1 MGDWVQ
7 MGMKKPS
14 SLKIAFWRF
23 LFMQL
28 VGLFGA
34 VAIPFLLVTVSTT
47 LGLTTYGD
55 YSEIR
60 ANELAPILAATP
72 DLSDVQIPMGIEYA
86 LLDKNYQLIETTLDE
101 NELEQAM
108 RYATT
113 GASDQN
119 LQKRYLLVTREN
131 EYIVLQYYIGAQ
143 YTNEWMNEHLPSPDI
158 LLIVLIAAGGLFVC
172 LLLTTRFAKKLRL
185 QLVPLFEATSEVAKQ
200 NLDFEVG
207 HSNIKEFED
216 VLISFSH
223 MKESLKASLE
233 QQWKA
238 EQMQKE
244 QITALAHD
252 LKTPL
257 TVIQGNADLISETE
271 LDEEQRLYAEYIG
284 CSSEQMQ
291 LYIRTLID
299 ISRAAT
305 GYQLNIEDIDLPAYI
320 KQLREQIDALCQTKK
335 IGLQM
340 EIENLPAV
348 LSADKLLLERAIMN
362 VVNNALDYSPQ
373 DSSISIS
380 MIGNKGS
387 LEISVTDAGP
397 GFSQEDLMHAE
408 EQFYMADHSRSSDL
422 HFGMGLF
429 ITKSIIR
436 QHGGQLILSN
446 SKKTGG
452 ARVTIS
458 ISY

>member
-1 MGDWVQ
+1 
-7 MGMKKPS
+7 MKKPS

-244 QITALAHD
+244 QIAALAHD

-320 KQLREQIDALCQTKK
+320 KQLREQIDALFQTKK

-397 GFSQEDLMHAE
+397 GFSQEDLLHAE

-446 SKKTGG
+446 SEKTGG

>member
-1 MGDWVQ
+1 
-7 MGMKKPS
+7 
-14 SLKIAFWRF
+14 
-23 LFMQL
+23 MQ
-28 VGLFGA
+28 
-34 VAIPFLLVTVSTT
+34 
-47 LGLTTYGD
+47 
-55 YSEIR
+55 
-60 ANELAPILAATP
+60 
-72 DLSDVQIPMGIEYA
+72 
-86 LLDKNYQLIETTLDE
+86 
-101 NELEQAM
+101 
-108 RYATT
+108 YATT
-113 GASDQN
+113 GASDQH

-158 LLIVLIAAGGLFVC
+158 LLIVLIAAGGIFVC

-244 QITALAHD
+244 QIAALAHD

-271 LDEEQRLYAEYIG
+271 LDEEQRLYAEYIIS
-284 CSSEQMQ
+284 SSEQMQ

-305 GYQLNIEDIDLPAYI
+305 GYQLHMEDIDLPAYI

-335 IGLQM
+335 IGLQV
-340 EIENLPAV
+340 EIEHLPAV

-373 DSSISIS
+373 DSSILIS
-380 MIGNKGS
+380 MMGDNGS
-387 LEISVTDAGP
+387 LKISVTDAGP
-397 GFSQEDLMHAE
+397 GFSQEDLLHAE
-408 EQFYMADHSRSSDL
+408 EQFYMADRSRSSNL

-429 ITKSIIR
+429 ITKSIVQ

-446 SKKTGG
+446 SEKTGG
-452 ARVTIS
+452 AQVIIS
-458 ISY
+458 IPY

>member
-1 MGDWVQ
+1 
-7 MGMKKPS
+7 MGMKKS
-14 SLKIAFWRF
+14 HTVKALFRRFALSLVV
-23 LFMQL
+23 LL
-28 VGLFGA
+28 G
-34 VAIPFLLVTVSTT
+34 VAILVPILLQTT
-47 LGLTTYGD
+47 AVNMGIAT
-55 YSEIR
+55 R
-60 ANELAPILAATP
+60 ANQSELQVREIIPTLTVAP
-72 DLSDVQIPMGIEYA
+72 DVTKVVLPQGCRYLI
-86 LLDKNYQLIETTLDE
+86 LDKDF
-101 NELEQAM
+101 NELYSNMVAEEREDALS
-108 RYATT
+108 YAK
-113 GASDQN
+113 GEYSNQGS
-119 LQKRYLLVTREN
+119 KRQYVLVVRDN
-131 EYIVLQYYIGAQ
+131 ELCVLQYFIGSQ
-143 YTNEWMNEHLPSPDI
+143 FTVSWLPDFFPSPDT
-158 LLIVLIAAGGLFVC
+158 LMLALIVVNS
-172 LLLTTRFAKKLRL
+172 LLVITFLTARFAKIFRN
-185 QLVPLFEATSEVAKQ
+185 QLHPLMEATKEISEQ

-216 VLISFSH
+216 VLCSFSS
-223 MKESLKASLE
+223 MKDNLKSSLE
-233 QQWKA
+233 KQWNA
-238 EQMQKE
+238 EKLQRE
-244 QITALAHD
+244 QIAALAHD

-271 LDEEQRLYAEYIG
+271 LDAEQRLYAEYIG

-299 ISRAAT
+299 ISRAT
-305 GYQLNIEDIDLPAYI
+305 IGYQLHRENIDLPAYVE
-320 KQLREQIDALCQTKK
+320 QLREQINALCQTKK
-335 IGLQM
+335 IELQM
-340 EIENLPAV
+340 EIENLPAA

>member
-1 MGDWVQ
+1 

-14 SLKIAFWRF
+14 SLKTAFWRF
-23 LFMQL
+23 LFML
-28 VGLFGA
+28 LGGLFGA
-34 VAIPFLLVTVSTT
+34 VAVPFLLVTVSTT

-60 ANELAPILAATP
+60 ANELVPILAATP

-101 NELEQAM
+101 TELEQAM

-143 YTNEWMNEHLPSPDI
+143 YTNEWMNKYLPSPDM
-158 LLIVLIAAGGLFVC
+158 LLIVLIAAGGIFVC
-172 LLLTTRFAKKLRL
+172 LFLTTRFAKKLRL

-223 MKESLKASLE
+223 MKESLKDSLE

-244 QITALAHD
+244 QIAALAHD

-271 LDEEQRLYAEYIG
+271 LDEEQRLYAEYISS
-284 CSSEQMQ
+284 SSEQMQ

-305 GYQLNIEDIDLPAYI
+305 GYQLHMEDIDLPAYVE
-320 KQLREQIDALCQTKK
+320 QLREQIDALCQTKK
-335 IGLQM
+335 IGLQV
-340 EIENLPAV
+340 EIEHLPAV
-348 LSADKLLLERAIMN
+348 LSVDKLLLERAIMN

-380 MIGNKGS
+380 MMGDNGS
-387 LEISVTDAGP
+387 LKISVTDAGP
-397 GFSQEDLMHAE
+397 GFSQEDLLHAE
-408 EQFYMADHSRSSDL
+408 EQFYMADRSRSSNL

-429 ITKSIIR
+429 ITKSIVQ
-436 QHGGQLILSN
+436 QHDGQLILSN
-446 SKKTGG
+446 SEITGG
-452 ARVTIS
+452 AQVTIS
-458 ISY
+458 IPY

>member
-1 MGDWVQ
+1 

-244 QITALAHD
+244 QIAALAHD

-257 TVIQGNADLISETE
+257 TVIQGNADLISVTE

-299 ISRAAT
+299 ISRAT
-305 GYQLNIEDIDLPAYI
+305 IGYQLHRENIDLPAYVE
-320 KQLREQIDALCQTKK
+320 QLREQINVLCQTKK
-335 IGLQM
+335 IELQM
-340 EIENLPAV
+340 EIENLPAA

>member
-1 MGDWVQ
+1 MGI
-7 MGMKKPS
+7 KKPS

-23 LFMQL
+23 LFMLL

-131 EYIVLQYYIGAQ
+131 EYVVLQYYIGAQ

-158 LLIVLIAAGGLFVC
+158 LLIVLIAAGGILVC

-244 QITALAHD
+244 QIAALAHD

-257 TVIQGNADLISETE
+257 TVIQGNADLICETE
-271 LDEEQRLYAEYIG
+271 LDKEQRLYAEYISS
-284 CSSEQMQ
+284 SSEQMQ

-305 GYQLNIEDIDLPAYI
+305 GYQLHMEDIDLPAYVE
-320 KQLREQIDALCQTKK
+320 QLREQIDALCQTKK
-335 IGLQM
+335 IGLQVQ
-340 EIENLPAV
+340 IEHLPAV

-380 MIGNKGS
+380 MMGDNGS
-387 LEISVTDAGP
+387 LKISVTDAGP
-397 GFSQEDLMHAE
+397 GFSQEDMLHAE
-408 EQFYMADHSRSSDL
+408 EQFYMADRSRSSNL

-429 ITKSIIR
+429 ITKSIVQ
-436 QHGGQLILSN
+436 QHDGQLILSN
-446 SKKTGG
+446 SEKTGG
-452 ARVTIS
+452 AQVTIS
-458 ISY
+458 IPY

>member
-1 MGDWVQ
+1 

-14 SLKIAFWRF
+14 SLKTAFWRF
-23 LFMQL
+23 LFML
-28 VGLFGA
+28 LGGLFGA
-34 VAIPFLLVTVSTT
+34 VAVPFLLVTVSTT

-131 EYIVLQYYIGAQ
+131 EYVVLQYYIGAQ

-244 QITALAHD
+244 QIAALAHD

-271 LDEEQRLYAEYIG
+271 LDEEQRLYAEYISS
-284 CSSEQMQ
+284 SSEQMQ

-305 GYQLNIEDIDLPAYI
+305 GYQLHMEDIDLPAYI

-335 IGLQM
+335 IGLQV
-340 EIENLPAV
+340 EIEHLPAV

-380 MIGNKGS
+380 MMGDNGS
-387 LEISVTDAGP
+387 LKISVTDAGP
-397 GFSQEDLMHAE
+397 GFSQEDLLHAE
-408 EQFYMADHSRSSDL
+408 EQFYMADRSRSSNL

-429 ITKSIIR
+429 ITKSIVQ

-446 SKKTGG
+446 SEKTGG
-452 ARVTIS
+452 AQVTIS
-458 ISY
+458 IPY

>member
-1 MGDWVQ
+1 

-14 SLKIAFWRF
+14 SLKTAFWRF
-23 LFMQL
+23 LFML
-28 VGLFGA
+28 LGGLFGA
-34 VAIPFLLVTVSTT
+34 VAVPFLLVTVSTT

-113 GASDQN
+113 GTSDQN

-131 EYIVLQYYIGAQ
+131 EYVVLQYYIGAQ

-158 LLIVLIAAGGLFVC
+158 LLIVLIAAGGIFVC
-172 LLLTTRFAKKLRL
+172 LLLTTKFAKKLRL
-185 QLVPLFEATSEVAKQ
+185 QLVPLFEATSEVARQ

-244 QITALAHD
+244 QIAALAHD

-257 TVIQGNADLISETE
+257 TVIQGNSDLISETE
-271 LDEEQRLYAEYIG
+271 LDEEQRLYAEYISS
-284 CSSEQMQ
+284 SSEQMQ

-305 GYQLNIEDIDLPAYI
+305 GYQLHMEDIDLPAYVE
-320 KQLREQIDALCQTKK
+320 QLRGQIDALCQTKK
-335 IGLQM
+335 IGLQV
-340 EIENLPAV
+340 EIEHLPAV
-348 LSADKLLLERAIMN
+348 LPADKLLLERAIMN
-362 VVNNALDYSPQ
+362 IVNNALDYSPQ
-373 DSSISIS
+373 DSPILIS
-380 MIGNKGS
+380 MTGDKGS
-387 LEISVTDAGP
+387 LTISVTDAGP
-397 GFSQEDLMHAE
+397 GFSQEDLLHAE
-408 EQFYMADHSRSSDL
+408 EQFYMADRSRSSNL

-429 ITKSIIR
+429 ITKSIVQ

-446 SKKTGG
+446 SEKTGG
-452 ARVTIS
+452 AQVTIS
-458 ISY
+458 IPY

>member
-1 MGDWVQ
+1 MGI
-7 MGMKKPS
+7 KKPS

-23 LFMQL
+23 LFMLL

-131 EYIVLQYYIGAQ
+131 EYVVLQYYIGAQ

-158 LLIVLIAAGGLFVC
+158 LLIVLIAAGGILVC

-244 QITALAHD
+244 QIAALAHD

-257 TVIQGNADLISETE
+257 TVIQGNADLICETE
-271 LDEEQRLYAEYIG
+271 LDKEQRLYAEYISS
-284 CSSEQMQ
+284 SSEQMQ

-305 GYQLNIEDIDLPAYI
+305 GYQLQMEDIDLPAYI

-335 IGLQM
+335 IGLQV
-340 EIENLPAV
+340 EIEHLPAV
-348 LSADKLLLERAIMN
+348 LFADKLLLERAIMN

-373 DSSISIS
+373 NSSISIS
-380 MIGNKGS
+380 MMGDNES
-387 LEISVTDAGP
+387 LKISVTDAGP
-397 GFSQEDLMHAE
+397 GFSQEDLLHAE
-408 EQFYMADHSRSSDL
+408 EQFYMADRSRSSNL

-429 ITKSIIR
+429 ITKSIVQ
-436 QHGGQLILSN
+436 QHDGQLILSN
-446 SKKTGG
+446 SEKTGG
-452 ARVTIS
+452 AQVTIS
-458 ISY
+458 IPY

>member
-1 MGDWVQ
+1 MGI
-7 MGMKKPS
+7 KKPS

-23 LFMQL
+23 LFMLL

-131 EYIVLQYYIGAQ
+131 EYVVLQYYIGAQ

-158 LLIVLIAAGGLFVC
+158 LLIVLIAAGGILVC

-244 QITALAHD
+244 QIAALAHD

-257 TVIQGNADLISETE
+257 TVISANNEMQEIINEKPDNFLPWAIVSTVLCCLPFGIVAIV
-271 LDEEQRLYAEYIG
+271 YASKVDTLWYAQKQAEAVHAAKQARTWTFVSIG
-284 CSSEQMQ
+284 
-291 LYIRTLID
+291 
-299 ISRAAT
+299 T
-305 GYQLNIEDIDLPAYI
+305 GLFFVLMYLFFMG
-320 KQLREQIDALCQTKK
+320 T
-335 IGLQM
+335 
-340 EIENLPAV
+340 V
-348 LSADKLLLERAIMN
+348 LSL
-362 VVNNALDYSPQ
+362 
-373 DSSISIS
+373 
-380 MIGNKGS
+380 
-387 LEISVTDAGP
+387 
-397 GFSQEDLMHAE
+397 
-408 EQFYMADHSRSSDL
+408 
-422 HFGMGLF
+422 GL
-429 ITKSIIR
+429 
-436 QHGGQLILSN
+436 N
-446 SKKTGG
+446 M
-452 ARVTIS
+452 
-458 ISY
+458 

>member
-1 MGDWVQ
+1 

-14 SLKIAFWRF
+14 SLKTAFWRF
-23 LFMQL
+23 LFML
-28 VGLFGA
+28 LGGLLGA
-34 VAIPFLLVTVSTT
+34 VAVPFLFVTVSTT
-47 LGLTTYGD
+47 LGVTTYGN

-131 EYIVLQYYIGAQ
+131 EYVVLQYYIGAQ
-143 YTNEWMNEHLPSPDI
+143 YTNEWMNKYLPSPDI
-158 LLIVLIAAGGLFVC
+158 LLIVLIAAGGIFVC
-172 LLLTTRFAKKLRL
+172 LLLTARFAKKLRL

-233 QQWKA
+233 HQWKA
-238 EQMQKE
+238 EQMQKA
-244 QITALAHD
+244 QIAALAHD

-271 LDEEQRLYAEYIG
+271 LDEEQCLYAEYIIS
-284 CSSEQMQ
+284 SSEQMQ

-305 GYQLNIEDIDLPAYI
+305 GYQLHVEDIDLPAYVE
-320 KQLREQIDALCQTKK
+320 QLQRQIGALCQTKK
-335 IGLQM
+335 IGLQL
-340 EIENLPAV
+340 EIEHLPAV

-362 VVNNALDYSPQ
+362 VVNNALDYSQQ

-380 MIGNKGS
+380 ITGGKGN
-387 LEISVTDAGP
+387 LQILVTDAGP
-397 GFSQEDLMHAE
+397 GFSQEDLLHAE
-408 EQFYMADHSRSSDL
+408 EQFYMADHSRSSNL

-429 ITKSIIR
+429 ITKSIVQ

-446 SKKTGG
+446 SEKTGG
-452 ARVTIS
+452 AQVTMKIPD
-458 ISY
+458 

>member
-1 MGDWVQ
+1 

-244 QITALAHD
+244 QIAALAHD

-271 LDEEQRLYAEYIG
+271 LDEEQRLYAEYISS
-284 CSSEQMQ
+284 SSEQMQ

-305 GYQLNIEDIDLPAYI
+305 GYQLHMEDIDLPAYI

-335 IGLQM
+335 IGLQV
-340 EIENLPAV
+340 EIEHLPAV
-348 LSADKLLLERAIMN
+348 LSVDKLLLERAIMN

-380 MIGNKGS
+380 MMGDNGS
-387 LEISVTDAGP
+387 LKISVTDAGP
-397 GFSQEDLMHAE
+397 GFSREDLLHAE
-408 EQFYMADHSRSSDL
+408 EQFYMADCSRSSNL

-429 ITKSIIR
+429 ITKSIVQ

-446 SKKTGG
+446 SEKTGG
-452 ARVTIS
+452 AQVIIS
-458 ISY
+458 IPY

>member
-1 MGDWVQ
+1 

-14 SLKIAFWRF
+14 SLKTAFWRF
-23 LFMQL
+23 LFML
-28 VGLFGA
+28 LGGLLGA
-34 VAIPFLLVTVSTT
+34 VAVPFLFVTVSTT
-47 LGLTTYGD
+47 LGVTTYGN

-158 LLIVLIAAGGLFVC
+158 LLIVLIAAGGIFVC

-244 QITALAHD
+244 QIAALAHD

-257 TVIQGNADLISETE
+257 TVIQGNADLISETK
-271 LDEEQRLYAEYIG
+271 LDEEQRLYAEYISS
-284 CSSEQMQ
+284 SSEQMQ

-305 GYQLNIEDIDLPAYI
+305 GYQLNMEDIDLPAYVE
-320 KQLREQIDALCQTKK
+320 QLRGQIDALCQTKK
-335 IGLQM
+335 IGLQI

-380 MIGNKGS
+380 MAGNEGS
-387 LEISVTDAGP
+387 LQISVTDAGP
-397 GFSQEDLMHAE
+397 GFSQEDLLHAE
-408 EQFYMADHSRSSDL
+408 EQFYMADRSRSSNL

-429 ITKSIIR
+429 ITKSIVR

-446 SKKTGG
+446 SEKTGG
-452 ARVTIS
+452 AQVTILIFS
-458 ISY
+458 VR

>member
-1 MGDWVQ
+1 
-7 MGMKKPS
+7 MGMKKPA
-14 SLKIAFWRF
+14 SLKTAFWHF
-23 LFMQL
+23 LFML
-28 VGLFGA
+28 LGGLLGA

-47 LGLTTYGD
+47 LGLITYGD

-86 LLDKNYQLIETTLDE
+86 LLDKNYQLLKTTLDE

-113 GASDQN
+113 GAINQN
-119 LQKRYLLVTREN
+119 QQKGYLFVTREN
-131 EYIVLQYYIGAQ
+131 EYVVLQYYIGAQ

-158 LLIVLIAAGGLFVC
+158 LLIVLITAGGICVC
-172 LLLTTRFAKKLRL
+172 MFLTARFAKKLQL

-200 NLDFEVG
+200 NLDFEIR

-216 VLISFSH
+216 VLIAFSH
-223 MKESLKASLE
+223 MKGSLKASLE

-244 QITALAHD
+244 QIAALAHD

-271 LDEEQRLYAEYIG
+271 LDEEQRLYAEYISS
-284 CSSEQMQ
+284 SSEQMQ

-305 GYQLNIEDIDLPAYI
+305 GYQLHMEDIDLPAYVE
-320 KQLREQIDALCQTKK
+320 QLRGQIDALCQTKK
-335 IGLQM
+335 IGLQIK
-340 EIENLPAV
+340 IEHLPAV

-380 MIGNKGS
+380 MTGDKRS
-387 LEISVTDAGP
+387 LQISVADAGP
-397 GFSQEDLMHAE
+397 GFLQEDLLHAE
-408 EQFYMADHSRSSDL
+408 EQFYMADHSRSSNL

-429 ITKSIIR
+429 ITKSIVR

-446 SKKTGG
+446 SQKTGG
-452 ARVTIS
+452 AQVTIS
-458 ISY
+458 IPF

>member
-1 MGDWVQ
+1 
-7 MGMKKPS
+7 MGMKKTA
-14 SLKIAFWRF
+14 SLKTAFWRF
-23 LFMQL
+23 LFML
-28 VGLFGA
+28 LGGLLGA
-34 VAIPFLLVTVSTT
+34 VAIPFLLMTVSTS

-60 ANELAPILAATP
+60 AKELVPILAATP

-86 LLDKNYQLIETTLDE
+86 LLDKNYQLIETTLDKH
-101 NELEQAM
+101 ELEQAM

-113 GASDQN
+113 GVSDQN
-119 LQKRYLLVTREN
+119 LQKRYLFVTREN
-131 EYIVLQYYIGAQ
+131 EYVVLQYYIGAQ

-158 LLIVLIAAGGLFVC
+158 MLILLVAAGGIFVC
-172 LLLTTRFAKKLRL
+172 LFLTTSFAKKLRL

-207 HSNIKEFED
+207 HSRIKDFED

-244 QITALAHD
+244 QIAALAHD

-257 TVIQGNADLISETE
+257 TVIQGNVDLISETE
-271 LDEEQRLYAEYIG
+271 LDEEQRLYAEYISS
-284 CSSEQMQ
+284 SSEQMQ

-299 ISRAAT
+299 ISRAAS
-305 GYQLNIEDIDLPAYI
+305 GYQFHMEDIDLPAFAE
-320 KQLREQIDALCQTKK
+320 QLRGQIDALCQTKK
-335 IGLQM
+335 IGLRM
-340 EIENLPAV
+340 EADHLPSV
-348 LSADKLLLERAIMN
+348 LPADKLLLERAIMN
-362 VVNNALDYSPQ
+362 VVNNALDYSSQ
-373 DSSISIS
+373 DSFIHIS
-380 MIGNKGS
+380 MTGDKGNLK
-387 LEISVTDAGP
+387 ISVTDAGP
-397 GFSQEDLMHAE
+397 GFSQEDLRHAQ
-408 EQFYMADHSRSSDL
+408 EQFYMADHSRSSNL

-429 ITKSIIR
+429 ITKSIVQ
-436 QHGGQLILSN
+436 QHGGQLALSN

-452 ARVTIS
+452 AQVI
-458 ISY
+458 ILIPY

>member
-1 MGDWVQ
+1 
-7 MGMKKPS
+7 MKKPS

-23 LFMQL
+23 LLMLL
-28 VGLFGA
+28 VGLLGA

-244 QITALAHD
+244 QIAALAHD

-299 ISRAAT
+299 ISRAT
-305 GYQLNIEDIDLPAYI
+305 IGYQLHRENIDLPAYVE
-320 KQLREQIDALCQTKK
+320 QLREQINVLCQTKK
-335 IGLQM
+335 IELQM
-340 EIENLPAV
+340 EIENLPAA

-397 GFSQEDLMHAE
+397 GFSQEDLLHAE

-446 SKKTGG
+446 SEKTGG

>member
-1 MGDWVQ
+1 

-244 QITALAHD
+244 QIAALAHD

-446 SKKTGG
+446 SEKTGG

>member
-1 MGDWVQ
+1 MGI
-7 MGMKKPS
+7 KKPS

-23 LFMQL
+23 LFMLL
-28 VGLFGA
+28 VGLFSA
-34 VAIPFLLVTVSTT
+34 AAIPFLLVTVSTT

-131 EYIVLQYYIGAQ
+131 EYVVLQYYIGAQ

-158 LLIVLIAAGGLFVC
+158 LLIVLIAAGGIFVC

-233 QQWKA
+233 QQWKS

-244 QITALAHD
+244 QIAALAHD

-271 LDEEQRLYAEYIG
+271 LDEEQRLYAEYINS
-284 CSSEQMQ
+284 SSEPNAV
-291 LYIRTLID
+291 IH
-299 ISRAAT
+299 S
-305 GYQLNIEDIDLPAYI
+305 
-320 KQLREQIDALCQTKK
+320 DA
-335 IGLQM
+335 
-340 EIENLPAV
+340 N
-348 LSADKLLLERAIMN
+348 
-362 VVNNALDYSPQ
+362 
-373 DSSISIS
+373 
-380 MIGNKGS
+380 
-387 LEISVTDAGP
+387 
-397 GFSQEDLMHAE
+397 
-408 EQFYMADHSRSSDL
+408 
-422 HFGMGLF
+422 
-429 ITKSIIR
+429 
-436 QHGGQLILSN
+436 
-446 SKKTGG
+446 
-452 ARVTIS
+452 
-458 ISY
+458 

>member
-1 MGDWVQ
+1 MVQ

-14 SLKIAFWRF
+14 SLKTAFWRF
-23 LFMQL
+23 LFML
-28 VGLFGA
+28 LGGLFGA
-34 VAIPFLLVTVSTT
+34 VAVPFLLVTVSTT

-60 ANELAPILAATP
+60 ANELASILAATP

-101 NELEQAM
+101 TELEQAM

-119 LQKRYLLVTREN
+119 LQKRYLLITREN
-131 EYIVLQYYIGAQ
+131 EYVVLQYYIGAQ

-158 LLIVLIAAGGLFVC
+158 LLIVLIAAGGIFVC

-244 QITALAHD
+244 QIAALAHD

-271 LDEEQRLYAEYIG
+271 LDEEQRLYTEYISS
-284 CSSEQMQ
+284 SSEQMQ

-299 ISRAAT
+299 ISRATT
-305 GYQLNIEDIDLPAYI
+305 GYQLHMEDINLPAYVE
-320 KQLREQIDALCQTKK
+320 QLQGQIAALCQTKK
-335 IGLQM
+335 IGLQI
-340 EIENLPAV
+340 EIESLPAV
-348 LSADKLLLERAIMN
+348 LSADKLLMERAILN

-373 DSSISIS
+373 DSHISIL
-380 MIGNKGS
+380 IAGDKRS
-387 LEISVTDAGP
+387 LKISVTDAGP
-397 GFSQEDLMHAE
+397 GFSQEDLLHAE
-408 EQFYMADHSRSSDL
+408 EQFYMADRSRSSNL

-429 ITKSIIR
+429 ITKSIVR

-446 SKKTGG
+446 SEKTGG
-452 ARVTIS
+452 AQVTILIFS
-458 ISY
+458 VR

>member
-1 MGDWVQ
+1 

-23 LFMQL
+23 LFMLL

-101 NELEQAM
+101 TELEQAM

-131 EYIVLQYYIGAQ
+131 EYVVLQYYIGAQ
-143 YTNEWMNEHLPSPDI
+143 YTNEWLNEHLPSPDI
-158 LLIVLIAAGGLFVC
+158 LLIVLIAAGGIFVC
-172 LLLTTRFAKKLRL
+172 LFLTTRFAKKLRL

-216 VLISFSH
+216 VLASFSR
-223 MKESLKASLE
+223 MKESLKSSLE

-244 QITALAHD
+244 QIAALAHD

-271 LDEEQRLYAEYIG
+271 LDEEQRLYAEYISN
-284 CSSEQMQ
+284 SSEQMQ

-305 GYQLNIEDIDLPAYI
+305 GYQLRMENVDLPAYVE
-320 KQLREQIDALCQTKK
+320 QLRGQIDALCQTKK

-340 EIENLPAV
+340 EIEHLPAL

-373 DSSISIS
+373 DSYISISIT
-380 MIGNKGS
+380 GNKGC
-387 LEISVTDAGP
+387 LQISVTDAGP
-397 GFSQEDLMHAE
+397 GFSQEDLLHAE
-408 EQFYMADHSRSSDL
+408 EQFYMADHSRSSNL

-429 ITKSIIR
+429 ITKSIVR
-436 QHGGQLILSN
+436 QHGGQLILNN

-452 ARVTIS
+452 AQVTIS
-458 ISY
+458 IPF

>member
-1 MGDWVQ
+1 
-7 MGMKKPS
+7 MGMKKAA
-14 SLKIAFWRF
+14 SLKTAFWRF
-23 LFMQL
+23 LLML
-28 VGLFGA
+28 LGGLLGA
-34 VAIPFLLVTVSTT
+34 VAIPLLLLNITTT
-47 LGLTTYGD
+47 LGLSTYGN
-55 YSEIR
+55 YSEIK
-60 ANELAPILAATP
+60 ANELAPIIAATP
-72 DLSDVQIPMGIEYA
+72 ELSEVQIPMGIEYA

-101 NELEQAM
+101 NELEQAT

-131 EYIVLQYYIGAQ
+131 EYVVLQYYIGAQ
-143 YTNEWMNEHLPSPDI
+143 YTNEWLNEHLPSPDI
-158 LLIVLIAAGGLFVC
+158 LLIVLIAAGGIFVC
-172 LLLTTRFAKKLRL
+172 LFLTTRFAKKLRL

-216 VLISFSH
+216 VLISFSR
-223 MKESLKASLE
+223 MKESLKTSLE
-233 QQWKA
+233 QQWKT

-244 QITALAHD
+244 QIASLAHD

-271 LDEEQRLYAEYIG
+271 LNEEQRLYAEYISN
-284 CSSEQMQ
+284 SSEQMQ

-305 GYQLNIEDIDLPAYI
+305 GYQLHMEDVDLPAYVE
-320 KQLREQIDALCQTKK
+320 QLRGQIDALCQTKK

-340 EIENLPAV
+340 EIEHLSA
-348 LSADKLLLERAIMN
+348 LMSADKLLLERAIMN

-373 DSSISIS
+373 DNCISISIT
-380 MIGNKGS
+380 GDKGS
-387 LEISVTDAGP
+387 LQISVTDAGP
-397 GFSQEDLMHAE
+397 GFSQEDLLHAE
-408 EQFYMADHSRSSDL
+408 EQFYMADHSRSSNL

-429 ITKSIIR
+429 ITKSIVQ

-446 SKKTGG
+446 SQKTGG
-452 ARVTIS
+452 AQVTIS
-458 ISY
+458 IPF

>member
-1 MGDWVQ
+1 

-14 SLKIAFWRF
+14 SLKTAFWRF
-23 LFMQL
+23 LFML
-28 VGLFGA
+28 LGGLLGA
-34 VAIPFLLVTVSTT
+34 VAVPFLFVTVSTT
-47 LGLTTYGD
+47 LGVTTYGN

-244 QITALAHD
+244 QIAALAHD

-299 ISRAAT
+299 ISRAT
-305 GYQLNIEDIDLPAYI
+305 IGYQLHRENIDLPAYVE
-320 KQLREQIDALCQTKK
+320 QLREQINVLCQTKK
-335 IGLQM
+335 IELQM
-340 EIENLPAV
+340 EIENLPAA

-397 GFSQEDLMHAE
+397 GFSQEDLLHAE

-446 SKKTGG
+446 SEKTGG

>member
-1 MGDWVQ
+1 

-14 SLKIAFWRF
+14 SLKTAFWRF
-23 LFMQL
+23 LFMLL
-28 VGLFGA
+28 VGLLGA
-34 VAIPFLLVTVSTT
+34 VAVPFLLVTVSTT

-131 EYIVLQYYIGAQ
+131 EYVVLQYYIGAQ

-158 LLIVLIAAGGLFVC
+158 LLIVLIAAGGIFVC

-244 QITALAHD
+244 QIAALAHD

-257 TVIQGNADLISETE
+257 TVIQGNADLISVTE

-299 ISRAAT
+299 ISRAT
-305 GYQLNIEDIDLPAYI
+305 IGYQLHRENIDLPAYVE
-320 KQLREQIDALCQTKK
+320 QLREQINALCQTKK
-335 IGLQM
+335 IELQM
-340 EIENLPAV
+340 EIENLPAA